1 MQRILLKITACLIA
15 IAILTSCGIRKR
27 GNFHERVVPIAI
39 NIKSDNNNPG
49 LGFINLDYYRFQ
61 LIDDLRNF
69 QKVYLNLV
77 GSDENPEVVL
87 DLNIDNFLIW
97 PKDERTS
104 RRVFRRTLQV
114 GTDGLGKPVYQ
125 TVSASVDITQTQ
137 IRSNARFIT
146 RLTFKDV
153 TPPTIFERTFSS
165 NYNYSNLAASNIQ
178 GDSRAIDPGL
188 YSLGAFNIEPRGEDF
203 LLALSQQDLTR
214 RLADE
219 IRRHYQ

>member
-1 MQRILLKITACLIA
+1 MQRILLKITAFLIA
-15 IAILTSCGIRKR
+15 IAIPASCGVKKR
-27 GNFHERVVPIAI
+27 ENFHERVVPIAI
-39 NIKSDNNNPG
+39 NIKSDNNPG

-104 RRVFRRTLQV
+104 RRVFRRTVQT
-114 GTDGLGKPVYQ
+114 GTDGAGKPVYQ

-153 TPPTIFERTFSS
+153 APPTIFERTFSS

-188 YSLGAFNIEPRGEDF
+188 YSLGAFNTEPRGEDF

-214 RLADE
+214 RIADE